1 MNMRKK
7 RAAALILLVLVMFAQ
22 AAAAQTLPGID
33 CFSPGLMRLSALEA
47 EDAPVAAEAQ
57 VTIDKAVYARD
68 LSILA
73 SMLSGTTICYE
84 GAGDAER
91 LSILKEGKELFSASL
106 VQGEDGAALEIGG
119 RAYAL
124 DSGRAAIEALSGV
137 RLAGYEQAEGVT
149 ESLAGV
155 PVLERAPLAGVS
167 GWLEGLCAG
176 DVLLAGFAVTE
187 PFAVKKTMSDDGTRL
202 TRIDIS
208 GQIAREGEAPY
219 VVTGFLRQPA
229 GRAPKD
235 TFELVL
241 TQDEKNFIELSYSA
255 LRENTVASKNKR
267 GTMNVR
273 TSLKA
278 AGKIAGSRISSRLTV
293 TMKNDWTADGE
304 NLDEKITVTA
314 TLEHQDGRPGMRMFR
329 LNTVNGKL
337 KNKIHLS
344 TNETDNEVIELGDQ
358 VTLELVM
365 DENTCI
371 TAGAD
376 VHMRLG
382 GAVPDIRIAAE
393 TAPADGLQDAIDDEI
408 KALSAALYPYLS
420 KDAKEK
426 AAAGL

>member
-1 MNMRKK
+1 MNMRKM
-7 RAAALILLVLVMFAQ
+7 RAAALILLVLAMLAQ
-22 AAAAQTLPGID
+22 AAAAQTLPGIE
-33 CFSPGLMRLSALEA
+33 CFSPGLVRLSALEA
-47 EDAPVAAEAQ
+47 EGAPVAAEAQ

-68 LSILA
+68 LSVLA
-73 SMLSGTTICYE
+73 SMLSGTAICYE

-91 LSILKEGKELFSASL
+91 LSIFKEGNELFSASL

-124 DSGRAAIEALSGV
+124 DSGSAAIEALSGV
-137 RLAGYEQAEGVT
+137 RIPGYDQVEGIA

-155 PVLERAPLAGVS
+155 PVLERVPLAGICA
-167 GWLEGLCAG
+167 WLEGLGAG

-219 VVTGFLRQPA
+219 VITGFLRQPA

-241 TQDEKNFIELSYSA
+241 KRDEKNFFELSYSA

-267 GTMNVR
+267 GTANVR

-337 KNKIHLS
+337 KNKISLS
-344 TNETDNEVIELGDQ
+344 THETDNEVIELGDQ

-371 TAGAD
+371 AAGAD

-382 GAVPDIRIAAE
+382 GDAPDIRIAAE
-393 TAPADGLQDAIDDEI
+393 TAPADGLQDAIDSEI
-408 KALSAALYPYLS
+408 EALSAALYPYLS

>member
-1 MNMRKK
+1 MRKI
-7 RAAALILLVLVMFAQ
+7 RAAALILLVLAMAVH

-33 CFSPGLMRLSALEA
+33 CFSPGLMRVSALEA
-47 EDAPVAAEAQ
+47 EHAPVTAEAQ
-57 VTIDKAVYARD
+57 MTIDKAVYARD
-68 LSILA
+68 LSVLA
-73 SMLSGTTICYE
+73 SMLSGATIRYE
-84 GAGDAER
+84 GAGGTER
-91 LSILKEGKELFSASL
+91 LSILKEGSEVFSATL
-106 VQGEDGAALEIGG
+106 AGGEDGAALEIGG

-137 RLAGYEQAEGVT
+137 KLPGYEQAEGIM
-149 ESLAGV
+149 ESLTGV
-155 PVLERAPLAGVS
+155 PMLERVPLADVCA
-167 GWLEGLCAG
+167 WLEGLCAG
-176 DVLLAGFAVTE
+176 DVLLVGFAVTE

-219 VVTGFLRQPA
+219 VITGFLRQPA

-241 TQDEKNFIELSYSA
+241 KQDEKNFFELSYSA
-255 LRENTVASKNKR
+255 QRENTVASKNKR
-267 GTMNVR
+267 GTVNVR

-304 NLDEKITVTA
+304 NLGEKIAVTA

-337 KNKIHLS
+337 KNKISLS
-344 TNETDNEVIELGDQ
+344 THETANDVIELGDQ

-365 DENTCI
+365 DDNACI

-376 VHMRLG
+376 VIMRLG
-382 GAVPDIRIAAE
+382 GAAPDIRVASE
-393 TAPADGLQDAIDDEI
+393 TLPADELPEAIDDEI
-408 KALSAALYPYLS
+408 LALSAALYPHLC